1 MVRSIPFAALRLVA
15 LLLGLVVGYLVIFT
29 VFLFSRARGQATTR
43 FVYRSLCRLAGL
55 RLHYHGKPFDKAGLF
70 VANHVS
76 YFDILI
82 LGGFLRTSFISKT
95 EVGRWPLIGGVAKKM
110 NTFFVSRTQ
119 RELLK
124 ELKALRQ
131 RILTAEYPFLLFAEG
146 TSGDG
151 VSLYAFK
158 RALFQAVPLGEE
170 ESAHVQ
176 PVSLHVSR
184 LNGLKAT
191 TFAKKLYSWRG
202 DVALVPHLWML
213 CRLGTFDINILFHTP
228 VSTRTTHN
236 RSELAQRLWYVMS
249 QGHATLYQPENKTAS
264 AAS

>member
-1 MVRSIPFAALRLVA
+1 MIRSMPFAALRLTA
-15 LLLGLVVGYLVIFT
+15 LLLGLVVGYLIIFT
-29 VFLFSRARGQATTR
+29 VFLLSRAQGQAATR

-55 RLHYHGKPFDKAGLF
+55 RLHYRGQPFDKAGLF

-82 LGGFLRTSFISKT
+82 LGGFVRTAFISKT
-95 EVGRWPLIGGVAKKM
+95 EVGRWPLIGSVAKKM

-119 RELLK
+119 RALLK
-124 ELKALRQ
+124 ELKALSQ
-131 RILTAEYPFLLFAEG
+131 RIVTAEHPFLLFAEG

-158 RALFQAVPLGEE
+158 RALFQAVPLGEG
-170 ESAHVQ
+170 APVHVQ
-176 PVSLHVSR
+176 PVSLYVSR

-191 TFAKKLYSWRG
+191 TLAKKLYSWRG
-202 DVALVPHLWML
+202 DIALVPHLWSL
-213 CRLGTFDINILFHTP
+213 CRLGTFDIEILFHTP
-228 VSTRTTHN
+228 ISTRTTHN
-236 RSELAQRLWYVMS
+236 RSELAQRLWHVMS
-249 QGHATLYQPENKTAS
+249 QGEATLYQPDHKTAL